1 MKRLTVSIFLCCIWT
16 IAAFAG
22 DGRPDTRI
30 QAYIEEIAA
39 SEPMASAQLGVKA
52 VGLDGTVYADWSSGS
67 RFQPASNAKLITT
80 GAVLNELG
88 PEAKMETALA
98 YSGKIEDGTLKGDL
112 YIVGGGDPTL
122 GTKDSIA
129 VNLQTLFGQWKKT
142 LESNGIHRI
151 DGNVVGDGRW
161 FEGQGE
167 HPSWLY
173 EDIGTYYGAGMD
185 ALSFYRNIQEFRVS
199 AGPAAGTPL
208 QVQPQYPETPWMTFT
223 YDCSTG
229 VAGSGDKL
237 YLYTTDLAP
246 VAELRG
252 TFASD
257 RMPKTLECSN
267 KFGSYTLAHYFLRS
281 LTSAGMEVSG
291 KAAYADRKGMLR
303 TEPGGP
309 VLRKAAEQSAL
320 TRFASFKS
328 PSLARIAYI
337 TNQRSDN
344 FYAEALLRF
353 LSKKKKGSA
362 DYKVCPTA
370 LGDAVRRLGLD
381 PARGMNMVDGSGLS
395 RKNSLSPAFMCSF
408 LSAMMH
414 SPACEAFAGSLTQ
427 PGKGSQVGRMR
438 AEDQSCAARIYYKSG
453 SMDGVRCYSGYV
465 VPKDGLKED
474 IIVFSI
480 MVNNFDSS
488 LQWKVMSQIDRMMAL
503 IALEN

>member
-1 MKRLTVSIFLCCIWT
+1 MKRLTVSIFLCFIWT

-129 VNLQTLFGQWKKT
+129 VNLQTLFGQWKKA

-223 YDCSTG
+223 YDCGTG
-229 VAGSGDKL
+229 VAGGGDK
-237 YLYTTDLAP
+237 
-246 VAELRG
+246 V
-252 TFASD
+252 
-257 RMPKTLECSN
+257 
-267 KFGSYTLAHYFLRS
+267 
-281 LTSAGMEVSG
+281 
-291 KAAYADRKGMLR
+291 
-303 TEPGGP
+303 
-309 VLRKAAEQSAL
+309 
-320 TRFASFKS
+320 
-328 PSLARIAYI
+328 
-337 TNQRSDN
+337 
-344 FYAEALLRF
+344 
-353 LSKKKKGSA
+353 
-362 DYKVCPTA
+362 
-370 LGDAVRRLGLD
+370 
-381 PARGMNMVDGSGLS
+381 
-395 RKNSLSPAFMCSF
+395 
-408 LSAMMH
+408 
-414 SPACEAFAGSLTQ
+414 
-427 PGKGSQVGRMR
+427 
-438 AEDQSCAARIYYKSG
+438 
-453 SMDGVRCYSGYV
+453 
-465 VPKDGLKED
+465 
-474 IIVFSI
+474 
-480 MVNNFDSS
+480 
-488 LQWKVMSQIDRMMAL
+488 
-503 IALEN
+503 